1 MYKYQKIGVNITPV
15 DYRLSFSMTF
25 HTNGPIYIRFKQNT
39 TQNVPML
46 KLNKKSLNEQQ
57 CMQIFWSCI
66 K

>member
-46 KLNKKSLNEQQ
+46 KLNKKISE
-57 CMQIFWSCI
+57 
-66 K
+66 

>member
-25 HTNGPIYIRFKQNT
+25 HTNGPIYTIQTKQNT

-46 KLNKKSLNEQQ
+46 KLNKKISE
-57 CMQIFWSCI
+57 
-66 K
+66 